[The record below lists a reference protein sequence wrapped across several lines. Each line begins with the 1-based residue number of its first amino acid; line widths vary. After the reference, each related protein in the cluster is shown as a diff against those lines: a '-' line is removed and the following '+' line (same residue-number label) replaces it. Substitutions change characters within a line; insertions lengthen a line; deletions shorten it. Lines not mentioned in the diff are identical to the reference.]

1 MAGLM
6 ASVIWHYVTPLLLP
20 WSLEAV
26 PYFSCFF
33 TAGEAFRQ
41 RDGAQKLDQDKRLWI
56 GSFNVFLLLG
66 FVCGSVNLSCG
77 NYGVSML
84 AYLLVGISGSI
95 VILMLGALVEVK
107 LPKVSH
113 LISLVGQQTL
123 PILCLH
129 MFVYMFIQA
138 GAIDGRTVAHV

>member
-1 MAGLM
+1 
-6 ASVIWHYVTPLLLP
+6 
-20 WSLEAV
+20 
-26 PYFSCFF
+26 
-33 TAGEAFRQ
+33 
-41 RDGAQKLDQDKRLWI
+41 
-56 GSFNVFLLLG
+56 
-66 FVCGSVNLSCG
+66 
-77 NYGVSML
+77 ML

-129 MFVYMFIQA
+129 MFVYMFIQT
-138 GAIDGRTVAHV
+138 GAMVLGLPEVLQKALMVFGSMGVLTIVGVIWSMRKTR

>member
-1 MAGLM
+1 M
-6 ASVIWHYVTPLLLP
+6 
-20 WSLEAV
+20 
-26 PYFSCFF
+26 
-33 TAGEAFRQ
+33 RQ
-41 RDGAQKLDQDKRLWI
+41 CELILRY
-56 GSFNVFLLLG
+56 
-66 FVCGSVNLSCG
+66 
-77 NYGVSML
+77 YGVSML

-123 PILCLH
+123 LILCLH

-138 GAIDGRTVAHV
+138 GARVLDCLSSCKKR